1 MSSDRRKVERQC
13 DEEIKTLHQINF
25 ITQKEL
31 INEKKIQKIFW
42 IKNFV
47 ITFRIV

>member
-1 MSSDRRKVERQC
+1 M
-13 DEEIKTLHQINF
+13 NF

-31 INEKKIQKIFW
+31 INEKKIQNIFW

>member
-1 MSSDRRKVERQC
+1 MMLM
-13 DEEIKTLHQINF
+13 TLKHTFTHF

-31 INEKKIQKIFW
+31 INEKKIEKIFW